1 MYIASA
7 RAQFKINTH
16 RCWNWHHVHSRQV
29 VSCPVQPRARHWS
42 CVFWRDFSGVKRT
55 CWTTGSW
62 RSCLSLEVVSS
73 IPAWSTIIYRFL
85 CGFICVSLCQSIK
98 IKPTNMYIAS
108 ARAQFKI
115 NTHRCWNW
123 HHVHSRQ
130 VVSCPVQPR
139 ARHWSCV
146 FWRDFSGVKRT
157 CWTTGS
163 WRSCLSL
170 EVVSSIPAW
179 STIIYRFLC
188 GFICVSLCQSI
199 KIKPTNMYIASAR
212 AQFKIN
218 THRCWNWHHVHSRQ
232 VVSCPVQPRA
242 RHWSCVFWR
251 DFSGVKRTCWTT
263 GSWRSCLS
271 LEVVSSIPAWST
283 IIYRFLCGFICV
295 SLCQSIKIKPTNMY
309 IASARAQFKIN
320 THRCWNWHHVHS
332 RQVVSC
338 PVQPRARHWSCVF
351 WRDFSGVKRTCWTT
365 GSWRSCLSLEVVS
378 SIPAWSTII
387 YRFLCGFICV
397 SLCQSIKIKPTN
409 MYIASARAQF
419 KINTHRCW
427 NWHHV
432 HSRQVVSCP
441 VQPRARHWSCVFWRD
456 FSGVKRT
463 CWTTGSWRSCLSLEV
478 VSSIPAW
485 STIIYRFLCGF
496 ICVSLCQSIKIKPT
510 NMYIASARAQFKIN
524 THRCWNWHHVHSRQ
538 VVSCPVQPR
547 ARHWSCVFWRDFSG
561 VKRTC
566 WTTGSWRSCLSLEV
580 VSSIPAW
587 STIIYRFLCGFICV
601 SLCQSIKIKPTN
613 MYIASARA
621 QFKINTHRCWNWHHV
636 HSRQVV
642 SCPVQ
647 PRARHWSCVFWRDF
661 SGVKRTCWTTGSWR
675 SCLSLEVV
683 SSIPAWS
690 TIIYRLLCG
699 FICVSLCQSIK
710 IKPTNMYIASARA
723 QFKINTHRCWN
734 WHHVHSR
741 QVVSCPVQPR
751 ARHWSCVFW
760 RDFSGVKRTC
770 WTTGSWR
777 SCLSLEVVSSIPAWS
792 TIIYRFLCGFICVSL
807 CQSIKIKPTNIYY
820 TYLYLF
826 HAGIDKARNETKH

>member
-1 MYIASA
+1 MKKCPVCSLLDYQSTHVCIASA

-295 SLCQSIKIKPTNMY
+295 SLCQSIKIKPTNMQLDAPFFTY
-309 IASARAQFKIN
+309 MYFTLKKI
-320 THRCWNWHHVHS
+320 
-332 RQVVSC
+332 
-338 PVQPRARHWSCVF
+338 
-351 WRDFSGVKRTCWTT
+351 
-365 GSWRSCLSLEVVS
+365 
-378 SIPAWSTII
+378 
-387 YRFLCGFICV
+387 
-397 SLCQSIKIKPTN
+397 
-409 MYIASARAQF
+409 
-419 KINTHRCW
+419 
-427 NWHHV
+427 
-432 HSRQVVSCP
+432 
-441 VQPRARHWSCVFWRD
+441 
-456 FSGVKRT
+456 
-463 CWTTGSWRSCLSLEV
+463 
-478 VSSIPAW
+478 
-485 STIIYRFLCGF
+485 
-496 ICVSLCQSIKIKPT
+496 
-510 NMYIASARAQFKIN
+510 
-524 THRCWNWHHVHSRQ
+524 
-538 VVSCPVQPR
+538 
-547 ARHWSCVFWRDFSG
+547 
-561 VKRTC
+561 
-566 WTTGSWRSCLSLEV
+566 
-580 VSSIPAW
+580 
-587 STIIYRFLCGFICV
+587 
-601 SLCQSIKIKPTN
+601 
-613 MYIASARA
+613 
-621 QFKINTHRCWNWHHV
+621 
-636 HSRQVV
+636 
-642 SCPVQ
+642 
-647 PRARHWSCVFWRDF
+647 
-661 SGVKRTCWTTGSWR
+661 
-675 SCLSLEVV
+675 
-683 SSIPAWS
+683 
-690 TIIYRLLCG
+690 
-699 FICVSLCQSIK
+699 
-710 IKPTNMYIASARA
+710 
-723 QFKINTHRCWN
+723 
-734 WHHVHSR
+734 
-741 QVVSCPVQPR
+741 
-751 ARHWSCVFW
+751 
-760 RDFSGVKRTC
+760 
-770 WTTGSWR
+770 
-777 SCLSLEVVSSIPAWS
+777 
-792 TIIYRFLCGFICVSL
+792 
-807 CQSIKIKPTNIYY
+807 
-820 TYLYLF
+820 
-826 HAGIDKARNETKH
+826 